1 MSSLVPC
8 IALLTDFGE
17 RGGYVGMMHGIL
29 RRICPAAQV
38 IDLTHAVM
46 PQAIREG
53 AFLLQNAVPYFPP
66 GTIYVAVV
74 DPGVGTSRR
83 AICLDV
89 PGMGQFVGPDNGI
102 FTALLQAHPH
112 AEARVITNPDFTI
125 RRFGLAISNTFH
137 GRDVFAPTAGLLA
150 NGEPFAAVGPAI
162 DVAELARLP
171 RFWPDWELVDP
182 GQDRLLGEVVHID
195 SFGNLITNIRRDRF
209 TQATTAQLAEVW
221 ITSPFLTCTGLGTT
235 YGEKPPGSVIAIFG
249 SFATLEIA
257 KVNGRADIGP
267 QGQAVPLGMPV
278 EVKLWR

>member
-1 MSSLVPC
+1 
-8 IALLTDFGE
+8 
-17 RGGYVGMMHGIL
+17 MMHGVL

-74 DPGVGTSRR
+74 DPGVGTARR

-89 PGMGQFVGPDNGI
+89 PGVGRFVGPDNGI
-102 FTALLQAHPH
+102 FTALLQAHPN

-137 GRDVFAPTAGLLA
+137 GRDIFAPTAGLLA
-150 NGEPFAAVGPAI
+150 NGEPFATAGPAI
-162 DVAELARLP
+162 DVTDLVRLP
-171 RFWPDWELVDP
+171 HFWPDWEPVDP
-182 GQDRLLGEVVHID
+182 GQDRILGEVVHID
-195 SFGNLITNIRRDRF
+195 SFGNLITNIGRDRF
-209 TQATTAQLAEVW
+209 TQATAAQLAEVW
-221 ITSPFLTCTGLGTT
+221 ITSPFHTCTGLGTT
-235 YGEKPPGSVIAIFG
+235 YGEQPPGSVIAIFG

-267 QGQAVPLGMPV
+267 QGQEVPLGMPV